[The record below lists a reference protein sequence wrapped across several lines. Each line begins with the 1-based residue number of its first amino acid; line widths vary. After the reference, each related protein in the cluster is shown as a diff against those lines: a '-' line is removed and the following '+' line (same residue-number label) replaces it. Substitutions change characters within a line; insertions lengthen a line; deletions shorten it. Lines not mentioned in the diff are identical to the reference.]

1 VRSGLSQDLR
11 YLMEIDWLFSQP
23 HMRQITQM
31 MFSSDHMTIV
41 LVELS
46 SIDNSIIIIGVLLNP
61 PVQVIAVST

>member
-1 VRSGLSQDLR
+1 
-11 YLMEIDWLFSQP
+11 
-23 HMRQITQM
+23 MRQITQM